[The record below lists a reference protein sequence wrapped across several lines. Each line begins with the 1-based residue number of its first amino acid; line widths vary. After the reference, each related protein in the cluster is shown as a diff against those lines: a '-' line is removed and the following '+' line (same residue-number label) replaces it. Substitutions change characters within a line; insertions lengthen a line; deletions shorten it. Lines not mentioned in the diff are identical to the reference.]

1 MNAGLAKPIH
11 AIWFIR
17 ARRVDLRQSLAAAL
31 LVVLPSWLRDHPAL
45 PDSAENCCVAQSKN
59 ISVRPPRRPAQ
70 AAPRTPDRHCD
81 SRVAASELTAQC
93 DTSSA
98 RALA

>member
-17 ARRVDLRQSLAAAL
+17 ARAVDLDQRLLRRFSLVCRRGCATIHRCL
-31 LVVLPSWLRDHPAL
+31 TQPKK
-45 PDSAENCCVAQSKN
+45 CCGAQSKN
-59 ISVRPPRRPAQ
+59 YR
-70 AAPRTPDRHCD
+70 AAPSGRAWYLPSVIDIE

-98 RALA
+98 RAPV